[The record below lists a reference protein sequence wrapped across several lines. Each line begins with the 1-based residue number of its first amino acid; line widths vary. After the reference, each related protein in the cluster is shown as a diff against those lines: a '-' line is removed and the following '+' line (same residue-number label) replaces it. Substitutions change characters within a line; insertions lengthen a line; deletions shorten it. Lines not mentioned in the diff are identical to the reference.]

1 MNAITPIE
9 PRRRRVDRRSNGALM
24 TPEEFD
30 AIQDWDRGHRY
41 ELIRGIL
48 IVTPIPAEGERSIN
62 DELAYRLRLYCESH
76 PRGKSF
82 DGTLAEQT
90 IKTGRQRRRPD
101 RVVWAGL
108 GRQPDP
114 RADFPALI
122 IEIVSRRR
130 WDYRRDY
137 EEKRDEYLAA
147 GAQEYVIFNRF
158 DLTATAIR
166 KEAGGVVEMLLAG
179 ADVYRTPLLPGF
191 ELSLS
196 ELFRVGNAWPGEKPG
211 RGRRNPP
218 PAPTA

>member
-1 MNAITPIE
+1 MNAITPTE
-9 PRRRRVDRRSNGALM
+9 PRRLRVDRRSNGALM

-30 AIQDWDRGHRY
+30 AIWDWDRGYRY
-41 ELIRGIL
+41 ELIRGVL
-48 IVTPIPAEGERSIN
+48 IVTPIPAEGERDIN
-62 DELAYRLRLYCESH
+62 GELEYRLRLYRDTH
-76 PRGKSF
+76 PRGKSL
-82 DGTLAEQT
+82 DATLGEHTVRT
-90 IKTGRQRRRPD
+90 INRRRPD

-114 RADFPALI
+114 RADFPALV

-130 WDYRRDY
+130 RDYRRDY

-158 DLTATAIR
+158 DLTATVIR
-166 KEAGGVVEMLLAG
+166 KETAGVVEVVLAG
-179 ADVYRTPLLPGF
+179 SGAYRTPLLPGF

-211 RGRRNPP
+211 RGRRTPP
-218 PAPTA
+218 PTPTA